1 MTELDPI
8 RVPHWRVAGVCSL
21 LYVVCFVMTVVISGQ
36 PTVYEGQEGIE
47 HSFVEGDLTRVMF
60 GGYVVLLGYLS
71 LLPAMVFLARAVG
84 RRTDA
89 GRWAAQTAAAA
100 GVVYVAIIVGS
111 GFAPGAA
118 ALWASHHGVDLE
130 TVLAVNNIRNFA
142 YFVVMP
148 IMGLYAIGVG
158 LSALSDRVLTR
169 WVGWGGVVVG
179 TALVLAI
186 PAAALGIQYGMPLW
200 LLWWVGVGVSLL
212 RHVPAGDASR
222 PERVTRSAAVGQG

>member
-1 MTELDPI
+1 MTDLDPI
-8 RVPHWRVAGVCSL
+8 PAPHWRVAGGCAL
-21 LYVVCFVMTVVISGQ
+21 LYVVCFAVSVVISGQ
-36 PTVYEGQEGIE
+36 PTVHEGQEGIE

-71 LLPAMVFLARAVG
+71 LLPATVFLARAVG
-84 RRTDA
+84 RRTVA

-118 ALWASHHGVDLE
+118 ALWGSHHGLDLG

-148 IMGLYAIGVG
+148 IMGVYTIAVG

-169 WVGWGGVVVG
+169 WVGWGGVAVG
-179 TALVLAI
+179 AALVLAI
-186 PAAALGIQYGMPLW
+186 PAASAGIQYGMPLW

-212 RHVPAGDASR
+212 RHDPVADAGR
-222 PERVTRSAAVGQG
+222 PERVNRSTAVGQG

>member
-1 MTELDPI
+1 MSDLDPI
-8 RVPHWRVAGVCSL
+8 RAPHWRVAGVCAL

-47 HSFVEGDLTRVMF
+47 HSFVEGAMTRVMF
-60 GGYVVLLGYLS
+60 GGYVLLLGYLS
-71 LLPAMVFLARAVG
+71 LLPVMVFLARAVG
-84 RRTDA
+84 RRTDS

-100 GVVYVAIIVGS
+100 GVVYAAIIIGS

-118 ALWASHHGVDLE
+118 ALWGSHHGLDLE

-142 YFVVMP
+142 YFVVLP
-148 IMGLYAIGVG
+148 IMGLYTIGVG
-158 LSALSDRVLTR
+158 FSALSDRVLTR

-186 PAAALGIQYGMPLW
+186 PAAAVGIQYGMPLW

-212 RHVPAGDASR
+212 RHDPAGEASR
-222 PERVTRSAAVGQG
+222 PEGVTRSTAVGQG

>member
-1 MTELDPI
+1 MTDLDPI
-8 RVPHWRVAGVCSL
+8 PAPHWRVAGVCAL
-21 LYVVCFVMTVVISGQ
+21 LFVVCFVLTVVITGQ

-47 HSFVEGDLTRVMF
+47 HSLVEGDLTRVMF

-100 GVVYVAIIVGS
+100 GVVHVAIIVGS

-118 ALWASHHGVDLE
+118 ALWGSQHGLDLE

-148 IMGLYAIGVG
+148 IMGLYTIGVG
-158 LSALSDRVLTR
+158 LSALGDRVLTR
-169 WVGWGGVVVG
+169 WVGWGGVAVG
-179 TALVLAI
+179 AALVLAI
-186 PAAALGIQYGMPLW
+186 PAAAVGIQYGMPLW

-212 RHVPAGDASR
+212 RHDPVGDTSR
-222 PERVTRSAAVGQG
+222 PKRVTRSAAVGQG